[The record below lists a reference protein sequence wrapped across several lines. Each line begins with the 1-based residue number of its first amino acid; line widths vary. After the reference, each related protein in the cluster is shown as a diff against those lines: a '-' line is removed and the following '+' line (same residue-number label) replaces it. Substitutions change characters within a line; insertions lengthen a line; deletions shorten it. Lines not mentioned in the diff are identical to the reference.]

1 MNEICNDEFND
12 SYSDLKI
19 VLPIKQLEIDS
30 GSELSEEYFQ
40 DELHPKTLLHRPQFA
55 KPQGPKN
62 RGAKRLTRPQA
73 SDGTTETA

>member
-1 MNEICNDEFND
+1 M
-12 SYSDLKI
+12 
-19 VLPIKQLEIDS
+19 EIDS
-30 GSELSEEYFQ
+30 GAELNEEYFQ

-73 SDGTTETA
+73 TDVTSETA